1 MDEAP
6 HIGRCCGGDHRCGAR
21 HVTGDEP
28 RLVARV
34 DDARDMD
41 DGVSALDQSPKAARK
56 VQRAL
61 DPDDAGLGGLR
72 LSGQRA
78 DGIALRDCAFG
89 EVASDKAGRPGD
101 GDCGRHAALMPGPGA
116 PGKRRGQPKL
126 RRATF
131 GSPSG
136 SLTRAFACAAD
147 MGWEKKKPCTWPQP
161 RSRTL
166 SYSSSVSA
174 PSAV

>member
-1 MDEAP
+1 
-6 HIGRCCGGDHRCGAR
+6 
-21 HVTGDEP
+21 
-28 RLVARV
+28 
-34 DDARDMD
+34 MD

-89 EVASDKAGRPGD
+89 EAASDKAGRPGD

-136 SLTRAFACAAD
+136 SLTRAFACPAA
-147 MGWEKKKPCTWPQP
+147 MGWEKKKPSNWPPP

-166 SYSSSVSA
+166 SNSSSVSP
-174 PSAV
+174 PSALVSLPRPEERRVWK

>member
-1 MDEAP
+1 MIRP
-6 HIGRCCGGDHRCGAR
+6 P
-21 HVTGDEP
+21 P
-28 RLVARV
+28 RSTRTDTLFPYTTLFRS
-34 DDARDMD
+34 MD

-101 GDCGRHAALMPGPGA
+101 GDCGRHAALMPSPGA
-116 PGKRRGQPKL
+116 PGKRSEERRGGKGCVSTC
-126 RRATF
+126 RARWT
-131 GSPSG
+131 P
-136 SLTRAFACAAD
+136 
-147 MGWEKKKPCTWPQP
+147 
-161 RSRTL
+161 
-166 SYSSSVSA
+166 YY
-174 PSAV
+174 